1 MSLLRG
7 TLLSVLV
14 LSFILAVGTAFAN
27 GQKDELAYI
36 TGEVQKKMIRYKEPQ
51 ISNEMDHEDE
61 RTNENEDTNENAEET
76 TEGTVNKPYYYLVVN
91 KTPYLTDI
99 SDWESIEE
107 GENVKIGYESGS
119 VNVVKTIDEK

>member
-14 LSFILAVGTAFAN
+14 LCFILAVGTAFAN

-36 TGEVQKKMIRYKEPQ
+36 TGEVQKKMVRYEEPQ
-51 ISNEMDHEDE
+51 ISKELDQGNE
-61 RTNENEDTNENAEET
+61 RTNENKDTNENAEET
-76 TEGTVNKPYYYLVVN
+76 TEAAVDKPYYYLVVN

-99 SDWESIEE
+99 SEWESIEE
-107 GENVKIGYESGS
+107 GENVKIGYEAGS
-119 VNVVKTIDEK
+119 VHVVKTIDEK